1 MCEYVIFHVKD
12 NRHDRVNDS
21 QLLVKLDPD
30 GEREQFNVRSNRK
43 INEMNEEEN

>member
-12 NRHDRVNDS
+12 NRHDRVDDS

-30 GEREQFNVRSNRK
+30 GKGEQFNVRTNRK
-43 INEMNEEEN
+43 IKKMNEEEI